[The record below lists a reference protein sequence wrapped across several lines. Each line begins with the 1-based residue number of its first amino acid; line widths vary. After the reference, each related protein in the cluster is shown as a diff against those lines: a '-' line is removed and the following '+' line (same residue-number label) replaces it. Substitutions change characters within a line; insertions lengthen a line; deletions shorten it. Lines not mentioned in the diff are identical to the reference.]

1 MAKTKKI
8 GFLFTAVDKTKAA
21 FDGINKSL
29 SKIGSVT
36 KTVGKG
42 ILAVTAATTAAAA
55 AFSALVLKTTDY
67 VDNLGKVSE
76 VTGVST
82 DLLQKF
88 RFAAEQA
95 GVTGDNA
102 ALALRRFS
110 RRLGEAA
117 RGSGELKPALDKLG
131 ISVFNL
137 DGTTKSA
144 EQVLLEFADG
154 ISKTQNQ
161 SERLA
166 LAFKAFDSEGAEL
179 VATLGKGSAGLRE
192 FFETAERLGLV
203 LDKDAIKNTMD
214 FKDRLNE
221 LTSAITAFGSRVIT
235 NLMPAFTGMT
245 ISLTG
250 MFEKFIESKGGV
262 ETFSEFLSNQFVE
275 AIKIAIK
282 FFEGFGNTLAET
294 IHSLKFTLK
303 EAEIAFFQFFYNLSN
318 SAAGSLLGLSGM
330 AEGFGQSMMKA
341 ALDLEGMRG
350 IFEKPFDFTEA
361 IDSLDRFMNPITE
374 ITVTAKKKIIDLKD
388 TWGAVAG
395 AITSAAKTVTTQME
409 GAFTEFFNITSQKF
423 MDFKS
428 LVSSILKSI
437 ITQMTKMFVQTQIFG
452 PKGFLAGT
460 AFGNLL
466 GIPGKA
472 AGGTVTA
479 GRPYLVGEKG
489 AELFVP
495 NQTGTIVPNDK
506 MGGAGT
512 SVNVAFNITAWDSK
526 DATQAIAEQAPN
538 IVSIVENSFRRRG
551 QILGAT

>member
-131 ISVFNL
+131 ISVFNF

-294 IHSLKFTLK
+294 IHGLKFTLK

-330 AEGFGQSMMKA
+330 AEGFGQSMMAFSMSLKSYSWGSGLPPPIALRSAPAVNARPAPVSTITLTSLSSVALRKA
-341 ALDLEGMRG
+341 TQRSFIISGLKAFSASGRFIVRVQIWCSTWYWTTVMALTRQFVECWQAFRNVVKALG
-350 IFEKPFDFTEA
+350 IFRED
-361 IDSLDRFMNPITE
+361 
-374 ITVTAKKKIIDLKD
+374 
-388 TWGAVAG
+388 G
-395 AITSAAKTVTTQME
+395 
-409 GAFTEFFNITSQKF
+409 
-423 MDFKS
+423 
-428 LVSSILKSI
+428 
-437 ITQMTKMFVQTQIFG
+437 
-452 PKGFLAGT
+452 
-460 AFGNLL
+460 
-466 GIPGKA
+466 
-472 AGGTVTA
+472 
-479 GRPYLVGEKG
+479 
-489 AELFVP
+489 
-495 NQTGTIVPNDK
+495 
-506 MGGAGT
+506 
-512 SVNVAFNITAWDSK
+512 
-526 DATQAIAEQAPN
+526 
-538 IVSIVENSFRRRG
+538 
-551 QILGAT
+551 

>member
-192 FFETAERLGLV
+192 FFQTAERLGLV

-294 IHSLKFTLK
+294 IHGLKFTLK

-361 IDSLDRFMNPITE
+361 INSLDRFMNPITE

-437 ITQMTKMFVQTQIFG
+437 ITEMTKMFVQTQIFG
-452 PKGFLAGT
+452 WLSGT
-460 AFGNLL
+460 KFGKFL
-466 GIPGKA
+466 GIEPRA
-472 AGGTVTA
+472 TGGTVTA

-495 NQTGTIVPNDK
+495 NQTGTIVPNNK
-506 MGGAGT
+506 MGAAAGT